1 MALTLLLAALTT
13 GVVAP
18 STSSSDAMP
27 VHDAA
32 AWPAAAVTTASAGTW
47 RFGDPTWHAPDT
59 LFQAAAVYASRPPT
73 VDGEVTEEEWG
84 DAPVF
89 KDFIQFEPRRGQPS
103 SVRTEARI
111 LYDSAFVY
119 VAFTGWDPEPLT
131 ANLTRRDSDLTS
143 DDFFVVLLDTYRDR
157 QSAYVFAVNPLGT
170 QTDTRVAGDGR
181 TNDATW
187 DERWE
192 ARARIQDWGWSAEMA
207 IPLSSIRFQPGEN
220 RTWGVNFGRGR
231 RRTLELAFWTGP
243 LENPL
248 RVSQAGE
255 LRGLNLRPPPS
266 RHLGIVY
273 GLGRVANG
281 QEPFGDAGLDFR
293 YALTPGVTFSGTV
306 NPDFATI
313 EADQEQVNLTRFEV
327 NLPEK
332 RPFFLE
338 GSELFRQ
345 RIRTFY
351 SRRVSDIRAGGRV
364 LGRHGPWTFAFLGA
378 DAEPEGEHDGAFYG
392 VSRLQRDVG
401 RSSVAM
407 TWADR
412 REDGTGQGS
421 VGMDATLFFSRTLG
435 LTGQVIRSYGPHDE
449 GVWAFF
455 LRPSYDSPTGHFHVR
470 YSHLGERFRD
480 NVNVIGFVQDDDR
493 REVDSALEKTFW
505 LRQGVLERLD
515 YGSNYN
521 VYWSQG
527 GGLRSWTVDESLN
540 AELRSRWS
548 GRIAHTEEFKAEE
561 LPRFEK
567 DFRNRSTTLRL
578 GYNTREYQSVFASYR
593 FGRNFDAD
601 FYLLSGAARY
611 KPTPESALE
620 YELQRLVLDPDPTDG
635 STWIH
640 VARANHFVTNDLFLQ
655 LFFQTNSAIDRRN
668 VQAVFVYRYRPPF
681 GTFQLAFQRGTA
693 EFGERSEQGNT
704 LFLKATWVF

>member
-1 MALTLLLAALTT
+1 MSFPFLLAALTLGAT
-13 GVVAP
+13 EPATRPATATTPQGR
-18 STSSSDAMP
+18 
-27 VHDAA
+27 AA
-32 AWPAAAVTTASAGTW
+32 IPAAAATAGATVSAATT
-47 RFGDPTWHAPDT
+47 PPDT
-59 LFQAAAVYASRPPT
+59 LFQATAVFTSRPPRI
-73 VDGEVTEEEWG
+73 DGEVTEEEWAE
-84 DAPVF
+84 APIF
-89 KDFIQFEPRRGQPS
+89 TDFIQFEPRRGQPS
-103 SVRTEARI
+103 PVRTEARI

-119 VAFTGWDPEPLT
+119 VAFKGWDPEPVT
-131 ANLTRRDSDLTS
+131 ANLTRRDADLAS
-143 DDFFVVLLDTYRDR
+143 DDVFVVLLDTYRDR

-170 QTDTRVAGDGR
+170 QTDARVANDGR
-181 TNDATW
+181 TNDVTW

-192 ARARIQDWGWSAEMA
+192 AKARIQEWGWSAEMA
-207 IPLSSIRFQPGEN
+207 IPLASIRFQPGED

-231 RRTLELAFWTGP
+231 RRTLEFSFWAGP
-243 LENPL
+243 LENAL

-255 LRGLNLRPPPS
+255 LRGLDLRAPPS
-266 RHLGIVY
+266 KHLGIVY
-273 GLGRVANG
+273 GLGRVADG
-281 QEPFGDAGLDFR
+281 REPFGDAGLDFR
-293 YALTPGVTFSGTV
+293 YAVTPGVTFSGTV

-313 EADQEQVNLTRFEV
+313 EADQEEVNLTRFEV

-351 SRRVSDIRAGGRV
+351 SRRISDIRGGGKV
-364 LGRHGPWTFAFLGA
+364 LGRRGPWTFALIGAETEPLG
-378 DAEPEGEHDGAFYG
+378 ERESAFYG
-392 VSRLQRDVG
+392 VSRLQRDIG

-412 REDGTGQGS
+412 REDGAGQGS
-421 VGMDATLFFSRTLG
+421 LGMEATLFFSRTLG
-435 LTGQVIRSYGPHDE
+435 LTGQAIRSYGPHDN

-470 YSHLGERFRD
+470 YTHLGERFRD
-480 NVNVIGFVQDDDR
+480 NVNAIGFVQDDDR
-493 REVDSALEKTFW
+493 REIDSALSKTFW
-505 LRQGVLERLD
+505 LRRGVLERLE

-521 VYWSQG
+521 LYWSQEG
-527 GGLRSWTVDESLN
+527 RLRSWKVDGSLD
-540 AELRSRWS
+540 AEARNRWS
-548 GRIAHTEEFKAEE
+548 GRLAHTEEFKAEE
-561 LPRFEK
+561 PPRFEK

-601 FYLLSGAARY
+601 FYLVSGAARY
-611 KPTPESALE
+611 KPTPQSALE
-620 YELQRLVLDPDPTDG
+620 YELQRLVLDPDPAGG

-640 VARANHFVTNDLFLQ
+640 VARANHFFTNDLFFQ
-655 LFFQTNSAIDRRN
+655 LFFQTNSAIDREN

-681 GTFQLAFQRGTA
+681 GTLQLAFQRGTA

>member
-1 MALTLLLAALTT
+1 MALTILVAVLSTVGMAQLPHGILAESAMSNAPEPAAVRAALDVPLSEP
-13 GVVAP
+13 GA
-18 STSSSDAMP
+18 
-27 VHDAA
+27 
-32 AWPAAAVTTASAGTW
+32 
-47 RFGDPTWHAPDT
+47 RAPDT
-59 LFQAAAVYASRPPT
+59 PFHATAVFTSRPPRI
-73 VDGEVTEEEWG
+73 DGDVTEEEWAE
-84 DAPVF
+84 APVF
-89 KDFIQFEPRRGQPS
+89 TDFIQFEPRRGQPS
-103 SVRTEARI
+103 TVRTEARV

-119 VAFTGWDPEPLT
+119 VAFRGWDPEPVT
-131 ANLTRRDSDLTS
+131 SNLTRRDSDLTS

-170 QTDTRVAGDGR
+170 QTDTRVANDGR

-192 ARARIQDWGWSAEMA
+192 ARTRVHDWGWSAEMA
-207 IPLSSIRFQPGEN
+207 IPLASIRFQPGED
-220 RTWGVNFGRGR
+220 RIWGVNFGRGR
-231 RRTLELAFWTGP
+231 RRTLELSFWAGP
-243 LENPL
+243 LENAL

-255 LRGLNLRPPPS
+255 LRGLNLAAPPS
-266 RHLGIVY
+266 KHLGILY
-273 GLGRVANG
+273 GLGRVADG
-281 QEPFGDAGLDFR
+281 QEPVRDAGLDLR
-293 YALTPGVTFSGTV
+293 YALTPEVTFSGTV

-313 EADQEQVNLTRFEV
+313 EADQEEVNLTRFEV
-327 NLPEK
+327 NLTEK

-351 SRRVSDIRAGGRV
+351 SRRIADIRGGGNV
-364 LGRHGPWTFAFLGA
+364 LGRRGPWTFALLGA
-378 DAEPEGEHDGAFYG
+378 DAEPTADRGAAFYG
-392 VSRLQRDVG
+392 VSRLQRDIG

-412 REDGTGQGS
+412 RESGAANGS
-421 VGMDATLFFSRTLG
+421 VGLDATLFFTRTLG
-435 LTGQVIRSYGPHDE
+435 LTGQAVRSYGPYDD

-470 YSHLGERFRD
+470 YTHLGERFRD
-480 NVNVIGFVQDDDR
+480 NVNLVGFVQDDDR
-493 REVDSALEKTFW
+493 REMDSALNKTFW
-505 LRQGVLERLD
+505 LRRGVLERLD

-527 GGLRSWTVDESLN
+527 GRLRSWKVDESLD

-548 GRIAHTEEFKAEE
+548 ARIAHTEEFKAEE

-578 GYNTREYQSVFASYR
+578 GYNTREYQSVFAAYR
-593 FGRNFDAD
+593 FGRNFDSD
-601 FYLLSGAARY
+601 FRLVSGAVRY

-620 YELQRLVLDPDPTDG
+620 YELQRLALDPDPTG
-635 STWIH
+635 VSTWIH
-640 VARANHFVTNDLFLQ
+640 VARANHFFTNDLFFQ
-655 LFFQTNSAIDRRN
+655 LFFQTNSAIDRQN

-681 GTFQLAFQRGTA
+681 GTLQLAFQRGTA
-693 EFGERSEQGNT
+693 EFGERSDQGNT
-704 LFLKATWVF
+704 LFLKSTLVF